1 MVSPDAYDVTYAI
14 NPHMTDADGRLKRV
28 DRAEA
33 VRQWNA
39 LRSTFE
45 RIGCDVHVV
54 AADAR
59 FPDMVFCANQT
70 FPFGGR
76 RVLMSRMHAP
86 ERRGEVDLL
95 RDALVAL
102 GYEPVELGSGTLEG
116 AGDLVRDGDRI
127 FAGHGFRTDA
137 SVLDDVAR
145 ITGEPIVPLRLV
157 DARFYHLDTCLAVLG
172 RGRAAYVPCAFDDD
186 SLVRLRASFDALV
199 EVDEDEASRLL
210 ACNLFCPDGE
220 NVVIQRGC
228 ARTIAK
234 LRDHRLHEVDTS
246 EFLKAGGSVF
256 CMKQVLG

>member
-14 NPHMTDADGRLKRV
+14 NPHMKDADGRLKRV
-28 DRAEA
+28 DRANA
-33 VRQWNA
+33 VRQWNE
-39 LRSTFE
+39 LRTTFE

-54 AADAR
+54 PSDAR

-70 FPFGGR
+70 FPFGDK

-95 RDALVAL
+95 RDAFVAL
-102 GYEPVELGSGTLEG
+102 GYAPIDLAEGTLEG

-127 FAGHGFRTDA
+127 FAGHGFRSDA
-137 SVLDDVAR
+137 LDEVAR
-145 ITGEPIVPLRLV
+145 ITGEPLVRLRLV
-157 DARFYHLDTCLAVLG
+157 DPRFYHLDTCLAILG
-172 RGRAAYVPCAFDDD
+172 RGRAAYVRCAFDDE
-186 SLVRLRASFDALV
+186 SLTRLRARFDLV
-199 EVDEDEASRLL
+199 EIDEDEAARLL

-220 NVVIQRGC
+220 NVVIQKGC
-228 ARTIAK
+228 TRTIAK
-234 LRDHRLHEVDTS
+234 LGAFRVHEVDTS